1 MNKKLSITDRNAAI
15 KKLKGWQLVKDR
27 NAITKTF
34 KFKDFN
40 TAFSWMTA
48 MALYA
53 EKLDHHPEWFNV
65 YNKVRVTLTTHD
77 ANGVTQLDIDLAK
90 KMDQTARK
98 Y

>member
-1 MNKKLSITDRNAAI
+1 MSKKLSPNTRNESM
-15 KKLKGWQLVKDR
+15 KKLKEWK
-27 NAITKTF
+27 KTRGRDSIEKEF
-34 KFKDFN
+34 IFLDFQA
-40 TAFSWMTA
+40 AFSWMTRI
-48 MALYA
+48 ALFA
-53 EKLDHHPEWFNV
+53 EKMDHHPEWFNV